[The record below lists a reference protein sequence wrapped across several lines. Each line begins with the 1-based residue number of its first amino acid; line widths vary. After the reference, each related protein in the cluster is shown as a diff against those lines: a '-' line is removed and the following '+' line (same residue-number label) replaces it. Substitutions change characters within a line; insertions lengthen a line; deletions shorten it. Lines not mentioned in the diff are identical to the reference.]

1 MKERLLTPNEL
12 HELMIDI
19 IRIIDGD
26 ERRLPKTD
34 SYVGLADLR
43 IEIEPSG
50 YEYIYSERGMESFR
64 YLAMDLDD
72 LLYHVFKDITRDMSS
87 DSGQVKL
94 KEQSELLT
102 RLSPNWAERFVLDN
116 RRR

>member
-12 HELMIDI
+12 DQLMKDI
-19 IRIIDGD
+19 IKVIDGD

-34 SYVGLADLR
+34 SYLGLSDLR
-43 IEIEPSG
+43 IEIEPRG

-64 YLAMDLDD
+64 YLAIDLDD
-72 LLYHVFKDITRDMSS
+72 LLYHVFKDITRDMFS

-94 KEQSELLT
+94 KKQSELLT
-102 RLSPNWAERFVLDN
+102 RLRSNWAERFVLEN